1 MVFPPKAIPLR
12 LTPFSIALTYTL
24 LGGVW
29 IFFSDHLLAK
39 YLPDSAIFMRAK
51 IVNEWIFIVLSTQVL
66 YLMIRR
72 RETAI
77 ERSQESLRRVNR
89 ALKVFS
95 ECSKV
100 IALKHTEA
108 DLLSRIC
115 RIFVEVG
122 GYRLAWV
129 AFVRDDVDRSVGV
142 AAQWGDMHG
151 YLQQLRVTSDDSI
164 YGQGP
169 AGTAIRTGAT
179 VVVQDIASHPG
190 FAPWREAAL
199 RQGYASAIA
208 LPLRDDFQFFG
219 ALVILAADPTA
230 FNREEIALLEE
241 LAGDLTYGISSLRIR
256 AEQEMN
262 KQEKR
267 LLAAVI
273 DQAFEGIMIFDAA
286 GTVYYVNAAYENICG
301 LPPGATIGTSI
312 HQLACCVGNADFYR
326 SLQAT
331 IANGTT
337 RHGRF
342 VNRHADGSIYEID
355 ANISLVRR
363 RVDAETRYVA
373 VLRDI
378 THETALEK
386 QLRTAQKMEAIA
398 TLAGGIAHDFN
409 NILAAIVTNAE
420 LTLDEV
426 PPESTLREPL
436 EVVFKAGQRGRSLV
450 RQIMTIAR
458 QGEQERR
465 PVQVEK
471 IAGECLSLLRASLPT
486 TIEIRKSFPSE
497 TRAVSADPSQ
507 IHQVIMNLCTNAA
520 TAMAE
525 HGGLLELIL
534 EEVHCRPDAMII
546 PSALCAE
553 RYLKLSV
560 RDNGHGIEQN
570 ILERIFDPFFTTRAH
585 GKGTGLGLAVVHGIV
600 RDHAG
605 VMHVESTPGCGTTF
619 DIYLPQVA
627 DVEAAR
633 DPAHAPPLRGG
644 NERIL
649 LVDDEE
655 DLVVAGRKVLERLG
669 YQVVAGT
676 DSREILKI
684 FAAAPE
690 RFDLLITDQTMPH
703 MTGEMLAQEIL
714 GIRADLPII
723 LCSGMGTTAAT
734 GLTPERARAL
744 GIRELLAK
752 PYERHEMCSAIRRLL
767 D

>member
-1 MVFPPKAIPLR
+1 MAFPPKTLPLR

-29 IFFSDHLLAK
+29 VFFSDHLLAE
-39 YLPDSAIFMRAK
+39 YIHDTTLFLRAK
-51 IVNEWIFIVLSTQVL
+51 IINEWIFIVLSTQLL

-72 RETAI
+72 RESTI

-89 ALKVFS
+89 ALKCFS
-95 ECSKV
+95 ECSKA
-100 IALKHTEA
+100 IAQEHTEA
-108 DLLSRIC
+108 SLLSHIC
-115 RIFVEVG
+115 RIFVDIG

-129 AFVRDDVDRSVGV
+129 AFARYDSEKNVEV
-142 AAQWGDMHG
+142 AAQWGDDHG
-151 YLQQLRVTSDDSI
+151 YLRQLRVTWDDSI
-164 YGQGP
+164 FGQGP
-169 AGTAIRTGAT
+169 AGTAIRTGQT
-179 VVVQDIASHPG
+179 VVMQDIASHPD
-190 FAPWREAAL
+190 FVPWRDAAM

-219 ALVILAADPTA
+219 ALVILSADPTA

-241 LAGDLTYGISSLRIR
+241 LSGDLSYGISSLRIR
-256 AEQEMN
+256 AEQETN

-273 DQAFEGIMIFDAA
+273 DQSSEGVLIFDAA
-286 GTVYYVNAAYENICG
+286 GTIYYVNSAYENICG
-301 LPPGATIGTSI
+301 LTSGTAIGTSI

-326 SLQAT
+326 ALQAT
-331 IANGTT
+331 IAHGTT

-342 VNRHADGSIYEID
+342 VNRHADGAIYEID
-355 ANISLVRR
+355 ASISLVRR
-363 RVDAETRYVA
+363 RIDAETRYVA

-378 THETALEK
+378 THESALEK

-409 NILAAIVTNAE
+409 NILAAIVTNTE

-426 PPESTLREPL
+426 PTESPMREPL

-450 RQIMTIAR
+450 RQIMTIGR
-458 QGEQERR
+458 QAEQERH

-471 IAGECLSLLRASLPT
+471 IAGECLALLRASLPA
-486 TIEIRKSFPSE
+486 TIEIRKSFPE
-497 TRAVSADPSQ
+497 KTRPVSADPSQ
-507 IHQVIMNLCTNAA
+507 IHQIIMNLCTNAA

-525 HGGLLELIL
+525 RDGILELTL
-534 EEVHCRPDAMII
+534 EEIHCHPDALVV
-546 PSALCAE
+546 PSGLCAE

-560 RDNGHGIEQN
+560 CDNGHGIEQN
-570 ILERIFDPFFTTRAH
+570 ILERIFDPFFTTRGH
-585 GKGTGLGLAVVHGIV
+585 GKGTGLGLAVVHSIV

-619 DIYLPQVA
+619 EVYLPQVA
-627 DVEAAR
+627 DAEASR
-633 DPAHAPPLRGG
+633 DLTLRPPLRGG
-644 NERIL
+644 NEHIL

-655 DLVVAGRKVLERLG
+655 DLVVAGRKMLAHLG
-669 YQVVAGT
+669 YNVVAGT

-684 FAAAPE
+684 FSAAPE

-703 MTGEMLAQEIL
+703 LTGEMLAQEVL
-714 GIRADLPII
+714 SIRPDLPII
-723 LCSGMGTTAAT
+723 LCSGMGTAAAD
-734 GLTPERARAL
+734 GLTSERARAL

-752 PYERHEMCSAIRRLL
+752 PFERHEMCSAIRRLL